1 MVVVVSKLLQIYKEE
16 GIEKCFSV
24 FIDSYLSNNNCMLIL
39 TDLQNSIM
47 ISKYSELKSLLLDS
61 DNEYSLGKA
70 LLFLFDSF
78 CKNHISIEGVKCVV
92 QWISKL
98 LSTCNI
104 NCQCMLIPS
113 IINYIHIYSSNPV
126 VASLL
131 HLLLPFFNSSNSSIQ
146 QSFNSLFF
154 FQTMMK
160 LLQTNNKSSLLQQV
174 FSLLERWFSW
184 HLSICSELI
193 TEEIGNILA
202 SVILSVKWNNSYLKQ
217 FIPFISLF
225 ANSGMIIVI
234 LVIL

>member
-47 ISKYSELKSLLLDS
+47 ISKFSEHYLLLDNE
-61 DNEYSLGKA
+61 NEYSLGKT
-70 LLFLFDSF
+70 LLFLFDSM
-78 CKNHISIEGVKCVV
+78 CKNHIPIEVINCVI

-98 LSTCNI
+98 LSSCQI

-193 TEEIGNILA
+193 TEEIGNIFT